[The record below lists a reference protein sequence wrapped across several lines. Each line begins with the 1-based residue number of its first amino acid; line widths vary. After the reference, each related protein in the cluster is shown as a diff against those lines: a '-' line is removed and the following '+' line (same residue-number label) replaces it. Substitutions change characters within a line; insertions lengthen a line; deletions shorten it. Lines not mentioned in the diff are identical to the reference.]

1 MNKNE
6 AIEIL
11 NLNDEKI
18 CELNIKKKYRVL
30 ALLYH
35 PEKNKNE
42 DANEKFQKINEAYNF
57 LMNNKNCNEN
67 ISYKELIFEFLENH
81 FDIKDNNV
89 KEKIYIYIDKN
100 INSFIQYLLLKYFN
114 DNNLINIYKLIEK
127 FENNINIF
135 DNKLINNIK
144 NTIIN
149 RVSNIEQIILNPILS
164 DLLEDNI
171 YKFNYKNE
179 IYYIPL
185 WHEELIYDYN
195 ESEFIIKIEPN
206 LPENVSLD
214 NNNNLLIDI
223 EYNIRDIWDR
233 EEIFFYLESK
243 EFKLIKKNLTLRKMQ
258 KVILKNQGISKI
270 DHNNIFNNKNRSDII
285 INLSLTM

>member
-35 PEKNKNE
+35 PDKNKNE
-42 DANEKFQKINEAYNF
+42 DANEKFQKINEAYNC
-57 LMNNKNCNEN
+57 LMNNEN
-67 ISYKELIFEFLENH
+67 INKEITYKDLIFDFLENH
-81 FDIKDNNV
+81 FDIKDNNT

-114 DNNLINIYKLIEK
+114 DNNLINIYRLIEK

-135 DNKLINNIK
+135 DNKLINKIK
-144 NTIIN
+144 STIIN

-206 LPENVSLD
+206 LPENISLD
-214 NNNNLLIDI
+214 NNNNLLIDL
-223 EYNIRDIWDR
+223 EYNVRDIWDK

-258 KVILKNQGISKI
+258 KVVLKNQGISKI
-270 DHNNIFNNKNRSDII
+270 DHNNIFNNKNSTDII
-285 INLSLTM
+285 INLTLTM

>member
-35 PEKNKNE
+35 PDKNKNE
-42 DANEKFQKINEAYNF
+42 DANEKFQKINEAYNC
-57 LMNNKNCNEN
+57 LMNNEN
-67 ISYKELIFEFLENH
+67 INKEITYKDLIFDFLENH
-81 FDIKDNNV
+81 FDIKDNNT

-114 DNNLINIYKLIEK
+114 DNNLINIYRLIEK

-135 DNKLINNIK
+135 DNKLINKIK
-144 NTIIN
+144 STIIN

-206 LPENVSLD
+206 LPENISLD
-214 NNNNLLIDI
+214 NNNNLLIDL
-223 EYNIRDIWDR
+223 EYNVRDIWDK

>member
-35 PEKNKNE
+35 PDKNKNE
-42 DANEKFQKINEAYNF
+42 DANEKFQKINEAYNC
-57 LMNNKNCNEN
+57 LMENGNANKEV
-67 ISYKELIFEFLENH
+67 SYKDLIFDFLENH
-81 FDIKDNNV
+81 FDIKDNNI
-89 KEKIYIYIDKN
+89 KEQIYIYIEKN

-114 DNNLINIYKLIEK
+114 DNNLINIYRLIEK

-135 DNKLINNIK
+135 DNKLINKIK
-144 NTIIN
+144 STIIN

-206 LPENVSLD
+206 LPENISLD
-214 NNNNLLIDI
+214 NNNNLLIDL

-233 EEIFFYLESK
+233 EEISFYLKGK

-258 KVILKNQGISKI
+258 KVILKNQGISRI

-285 INLSLTM
+285 INLNLTI

>member
-35 PEKNKNE
+35 PDKNKNE
-42 DANEKFQKINEAYNF
+42 DANEKFQKINEAYNC
-57 LMNNKNCNEN
+57 LMNNEN
-67 ISYKELIFEFLENH
+67 TNKEITYKDLIFDFLENH
-81 FDIKDNNV
+81 FDIKDNNT

-114 DNNLINIYKLIEK
+114 DNNLINIYRLIEK

-135 DNKLINNIK
+135 DNKLINKIK
-144 NTIIN
+144 STIIN
-149 RVSNIEQIILNPILS
+149 KVSNIEQIILNPILS

-179 IYYIPL
+179 FYYIPL

-206 LPENVSLD
+206 LPENISLD
-214 NNNNLLIDI
+214 NNNNLLIDL

-243 EFKLIKKNLTLRKMQ
+243 EFKLIKKNLTLKKMQ

>member
-11 NLNDEKI
+11 NLSNEKKYVNQI
-18 CELNIKKKYRVL
+18 LKKYRLL

-35 PEKNKNE
+35 PDKNKNE
-42 DANEKFQKINEAYNF
+42 DANEKFQKINEAYNC
-57 LMNNKNCNEN
+57 LMNNENSNEN
-67 ISYKELIFEFLENH
+67 ITYKDLIFDFLENH
-81 FDIKDNNV
+81 FDIKDNNT

-114 DNNLINIYKLIEK
+114 DNNLINIYRLIEK

-135 DNKLINNIK
+135 DNKLINKIK
-144 NTIIN
+144 STIIN

-206 LPENVSLD
+206 LPENISLD
-214 NNNNLLIDI
+214 NNNNLLIDL
-223 EYNIRDIWDR
+223 EYNVRDIWDK

>member
-11 NLNDEKI
+11 NLSNEKI
-18 CELNIKKKYRVL
+18 CESNIKKKYRLL

-35 PEKNKNE
+35 PDKNKNE

-223 EYNIRDIWDR
+223 EYNIRDIWDK
-233 EEIFFYLESK
+233 EEISFYLEGK
-243 EFKLIKKNLTLRKMQ
+243 EFKLIKN
-258 KVILKNQGISKI
+258 S
-270 DHNNIFNNKNRSDII
+270 S
-285 INLSLTM
+285 

>member
-18 CELNIKKKYRVL
+18 CESNIKKKYRLL

-35 PEKNKNE
+35 PDKNKNE

>member
-11 NLNDEKI
+11 NLSNEKI
-18 CELNIKKKYRVL
+18 CESNIKKKYRLL

-35 PEKNKNE
+35 PDKNKNE
-42 DANEKFQKINEAYNF
+42 DANEKFQKINEAYNC
-57 LMNNKNCNEN
+57 LMNNENSNEN
-67 ISYKELIFEFLENH
+67 ITYKDLIFDFLENH
-81 FDIKDNNV
+81 FDIKDNNT

-114 DNNLINIYKLIEK
+114 DNNLINIYRLIEK

-135 DNKLINNIK
+135 DNKLINKIK
-144 NTIIN
+144 STIIN

-206 LPENVSLD
+206 LPENISLD
-214 NNNNLLIDI
+214 NNNNLLIDL
-223 EYNIRDIWDR
+223 EYNVRDIWDK

>member
-11 NLNDEKI
+11 NLNNEKI
-18 CELNIKKKYRVL
+18 CESNIKKKYRVL

-35 PEKNKNE
+35 PDKNKNK
-42 DANEKFQKINEAYNF
+42 DANEKFQKINEAYNC
-57 LMNNKNCNEN
+57 LMDEN
-67 ISYKELIFEFLENH
+67 INKEVSYKHLIFDFLDNH

-149 RVSNIEQIILNPILS
+149 RVSNIEKIILNPKLS

-171 YKFNYKNE
+171 YKFNYKE
-179 IYYIPL
+179 DIYYIPL
-185 WHEELIYDYN
+185 WHDELIYDYN
-195 ESEFIIKIEPN
+195 DSEFIIKIEPD
-206 LPENVSLD
+206 LPVNIFLD
-214 NNNNLLIDI
+214 NNNNLLIYL
-223 EYNIRDIWDR
+223 EYNVKDIWDK
-233 EEIFFYLESK
+233 EEIIFHLESK
-243 EFKLIKKNLTLRKMQ
+243 EFKIIKENLKIKKNQ
-258 KVILKNQGISKI
+258 KVILKNKGISRI
-270 DHNNIFNNKNRSDII
+270 DYDNIFNNKNRSDII
-285 INLSLTM
+285 IDLTINL